1 VVNFGFGEYLLPV
14 TTKPS
19 LRDVAKQAN
28 VSLGTVS
35 NVLNRPTTVS
45 EQTRKKVR
53 EAIDMLGFVPNNHS
67 QTGTN
72 SKIVGLILPLAQ
84 NPFYDELAQGIE
96 DSLAKDGYRVLIGY
110 SREDEAIELQL
121 LTAMSDSN
129 FRGIIV
135 TPVGPNNQVFEKF
148 IDRNVRV
155 SYLSQTDEEPDQCSV
170 SIDQVRGGYIGIEHL
185 AKLGHKKI
193 LWASGPDH
201 HHQSNQRF
209 VGITQAAQQFGIE
222 LDTIT
227 APSLDFLTGEQ
238 LAPTIITRGPLPDAI
253 FAGNDALALGI
264 MNYFHK
270 VGIPVPGQISVLGY
284 DNVAYA
290 ESALVPLTT
299 VSQTPYQLGSTMG
312 AQMLAEFEAKV
323 DHVHQHVVF
332 QPQIIERSSTARRF

>member
-1 VVNFGFGEYLLPV
+1 MPK
-14 TTKPS
+14 KPS
-19 LRDVAKQAN
+19 LRDVAKQAQ
-28 VSLGTVS
+28 VSVGTVS
-35 NVLNRPTTVS
+35 NVLNRPTNVS
-45 EQTRKKVR
+45 ELTRLKVR
-53 EAIDMLGFVPNNHS
+53 EAIDMLGFIPHS
-67 QTGTN
+67 N
-72 SKIVGLILPLAQ
+72 SANSSFDSKIVGLILPLAQ

-96 DSLAKDGYRVLIGY
+96 DSLAQDRYRVLIGY
-110 SREDEAIELQL
+110 SREDESIELQL
-121 LTAMSDSN
+121 LTAMSDAN

-135 TPVGPNNQVFEKF
+135 TPVGPHNQVFEKF

-155 SYLSQTDEEPDQCSV
+155 SYLSQTDQEPDQCSV
-170 SIDQVRGGYIGIEHL
+170 SIDQVRGGFIGIEHL
-185 AKLGHKKI
+185 AQLGHKKI

-222 LDTIT
+222 LETIT
-227 APSLDFLTGEQ
+227 APSLDFITGEQ
-238 LAPTIITRGPLPDAI
+238 VAPIIIARGPLPDAI

-270 VGIPVPGQISVLGY
+270 VGIQVPGQVSVLGF

-299 VSQTPYQLGSTMG
+299 VSQTPYQLGWTMG
-312 AQMLAEFEAKV
+312 VQMLAEFEAKV

-332 QPQIIERSSTARRF
+332 QPQIVERSSTAQRM

>member
-1 VVNFGFGEYLLPV
+1 VSN
-14 TTKPS
+14 KPS

-35 NVLNRPTTVS
+35 NVLNRPTQVS
-45 EQTRKKVR
+45 EHTRKKVR
-53 EAIDMLGFVPNNHS
+53 EAIDMLGFIPNSNTAES
-67 QTGTN
+67 NRN

-96 DSLAKDGYRVLIGY
+96 DSLSKSGYRVLIGY

-121 LTAMSDSN
+121 LTSMSEAN

-135 TPVGPNNQVFEKF
+135 TPVGPKNQVFEKF

-170 SIDQVRGGYIGIEHL
+170 SIDQVRGGYIGIEYL
-185 AKLGHKKI
+185 VKLGHKKV
-193 LWASGPDH
+193 LWVSGPDH

-222 LDTIT
+222 VDVIT
-227 APSLDFLTGEQ
+227 APSLDFLSGEQ
-238 LAPTIITRGPLPDAI
+238 MAPIIIARGPLPDAI

-270 VGIPVPGQISVLGY
+270 AEIPVPGQISVLGY
-284 DNVAYA
+284 DNVTYA

-299 VSQTPYQLGSTMG
+299 VSQTPYQLGWSMG
-312 AQMLAEFEAKV
+312 VQMLAEFEASA

-332 QPQIIERSSTARRF
+332 QPQIVERASTSQRI

>member
-1 VVNFGFGEYLLPV
+1 MPN
-14 TTKPS
+14 KPS

-35 NVLNRPTTVS
+35 NVLNRPTSVS
-45 EQTRKKVR
+45 EETRKKVR
-53 EAIDMLGFVPNNHS
+53 EAIDMLGFIPNISSDHS
-67 QTGTN
+67 SIN

-96 DSLAKDGYRVLIGY
+96 DSLAKNGFRVLIGY

-135 TPVGPNNQVFEKF
+135 TPVGPRNQVFEKF

-170 SIDQVRGGYIGIEHL
+170 SIDQVRGGFIGIEYL

-193 LWASGPDH
+193 LWVSGPEH

-209 VGITQAAQQFGIE
+209 VGITQSAQQFGIE
-222 LDTIT
+222 LDSIS

-238 LAPTIITRGPLPDAI
+238 MAPIIIARGPLPDAI

-270 VGIPVPGQISVLGY
+270 VGIPVPGQVSVLGY

-299 VSQTPYQLGSTMG
+299 VSQTPYQLGWTMG
-312 AQMLAEFEAKV
+312 AQMLAEFEAKAN
-323 DHVHQHVVF
+323 HVHQHVVF
-332 QPQIIERSSTARRF
+332 QPQIIERSSTAQRF

>member
-1 VVNFGFGEYLLPV
+1 MPK
-14 TTKPS
+14 KPS
-19 LRDVAKQAN
+19 LRDVAKQAQ
-28 VSLGTVS
+28 VSVGTVS
-35 NVLNRPTTVS
+35 NVLNRPTNVS
-45 EQTRKKVR
+45 ESTRLKVR
-53 EAIDMLGFVPNNHS
+53 EAIDMLGFIPNIHS
-67 QTGTN
+67 AN
-72 SKIVGLILPLAQ
+72 SNSDSKIVGLILPLAQ

-96 DSLAKDGYRVLIGY
+96 DSLAQDRYRVLIGY
-110 SREDEAIELQL
+110 SREDESIELQL
-121 LTAMSDSN
+121 LTAMSDAN

-135 TPVGPNNQVFEKF
+135 TPVGPHNQVFEKF

-155 SYLSQTDEEPDQCSV
+155 SYLSQTDQEPDQCSV
-170 SIDQVRGGYIGIEHL
+170 SIDQVRGGFIGIEHL
-185 AKLGHKKI
+185 AQLGHKKI

-222 LDTIT
+222 LETIT
-227 APSLDFLTGEQ
+227 APSLDFITGEQ
-238 LAPTIITRGPLPDAI
+238 VAPNIIARGPLPDAI

-270 VGIPVPGQISVLGY
+270 VGIQVPGQVSVLGF

-299 VSQTPYQLGSTMG
+299 VSQTPYQLGWTMG
-312 AQMLAEFEAKV
+312 VQMLAEFGAKV

-332 QPQIIERSSTARRF
+332 QPQIVERSSTAQRM